1 MRKNKAIFKL
11 LKITDAHFLAEYAAA
26 CDGITNNSEI
36 NKIETRLKQR
46 FKNRNYLGTVALAGN
61 RPIGFQDGLINNDV
75 LELNEIYVMPQNQG
89 KGAGKKLVEKIIVIA
104 KAKGVKRISLYTKPN
119 NEVMQKLAKKLNFRL
134 TRVFY
139 EKVLIKRKY

>member
-89 KGAGKKLVEKIIVIA
+89 KGVGKKLVEKIIVMA
-104 KAKGVKRISLYTKPN
+104 EAKGVKRISLYPEPN